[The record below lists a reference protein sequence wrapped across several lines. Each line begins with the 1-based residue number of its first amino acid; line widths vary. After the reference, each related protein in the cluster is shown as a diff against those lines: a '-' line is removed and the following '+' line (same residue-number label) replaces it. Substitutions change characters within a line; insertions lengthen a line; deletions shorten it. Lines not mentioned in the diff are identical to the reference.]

1 LVIRFFN
8 AYIDENLFYSN
19 LQTLQS
25 SENNQRRLQVH
36 IVITG
41 GAGFIGKKL
50 AAALLASDGIELQG
64 QPKRPLERLTLFD
77 VVEAEGLPADAR
89 LHALAG
95 NITDK
100 SQIDAL
106 ISEDVDA
113 VFHLAAIVSANAE
126 ADFDLGM
133 AVNLDGTRH
142 VLEACRHL
150 GSTPRVVFAS
160 SVAVYGGD
168 MPEIGHDNMWLN
180 PQTSYGAQKAAG
192 ELLVNDYSR
201 KGFVDGR
208 ALRLPTIV
216 VRPGKPNKAASTF
229 ASSIIRE
236 PLAGEPA
243 ICPVSRDS
251 VMYILSP
258 RRVVE
263 AFIHALALQGEVFG
277 PARMLTLPGI
287 SVSIG
292 EVEAALAR
300 VAGQNV
306 ADRIRW
312 EPDDHIQKIV
322 SGWLPA
328 FDAKRAKSMGFA
340 ADQSIDE
347 IIQAHIEDE
356 LGGVVR

>member
-1 LVIRFFN
+1 M
-8 AYIDENLFYSN
+8 
-19 LQTLQS
+19 
-25 SENNQRRLQVH
+25 H

-50 AAALLASDGIELQG
+50 AAALLTADGVTLEG
-64 QPKRPLERLTLFD
+64 EGTRPLEHLTLFD
-77 VVEAEGLPADAR
+77 VIEAEGVPSDPR
-89 LHALAG
+89 VTKIAG
-95 NITDK
+95 DITDNG
-100 SQIDAL
+100 QIVDL
-106 ISEDVDA
+106 ITEDVDA
-113 VFHLAAIVSANAE
+113 VVHLAAIVSANAE

-133 AVNLDGTRH
+133 AVNLEGTRH
-142 VLEACRHL
+142 VLEACRRL
-150 GSTPRVVFAS
+150 GSRPRLVFAS

-168 MPEIGHDNMWLN
+168 MPAVGHDGMWLN

-208 ALRLPTIV
+208 ALRLPTIM

-229 ASSIIRE
+229 VSSIIRE

-251 VMYILSP
+251 VMYVLSP

-263 AFIHALALQGEVFG
+263 AFIHALRLPGEVFG

-287 SVSIG
+287 SVSVG
-292 EVEAALAR
+292 EVEEALVR
-300 VAGQNV
+300 VAGREV

-328 FDAKRAKSMGFA
+328 FDAVRAKAMGFK
-340 ADQSIDE
+340 ADESIDE
-347 IIQAHIEDE
+347 IIRAHIEDE
-356 LGGVVR
+356 LDGRIK